1 MKRILYWSLVL
12 AWVIVALALRW
23 DASPASS
30 AGVLPAAASAGSSL
44 SVTLADDDK
53 AISLSAGGSMR
64 LALVEGY
71 DWTAAAADPTVLSRR
86 VGVLAAG
93 DAQPLFEAHRAG
105 RTTLIAVGD
114 PICRREAS
122 PCGEPSRE
130 FRINVVVE

>member
-1 MKRILYWSLVL
+1 MYWSLVL
-12 AWVIVALALRW
+12 GWVVVALLFRA

-30 AGVLPAAASAGSSL
+30 AGELLGGAPAAGSV

-53 AISLSAGGSMR
+53 VVALDVGAGLR

-71 DWTAAAADPTVLSRR
+71 DWTAAAADPAVLSRQ
-86 VGVLAAG
+86 VGVLAAAG
-93 DAQPLFEAHRAG
+93 AQPLFEAHRAG

-114 PICRREAS
+114 PICRKGPS